1 MSQSL
6 DRYLYTIRTLHDQ
19 YVCVRSVD
27 VAHYLGISKASVSTA
42 VRLLRERGLI
52 EVEEDGNLLLTDLS
66 EARAERLN
74 RRVVFFQ
81 QWLADA
87 GVEPSQALR
96 YSTSSSC

>member
-42 VRLLRERGLI
+42 VRLLRNG
-52 EVEEDGNLLLTDLS
+52 D
-66 EARAERLN
+66 
-74 RRVVFFQ
+74 
-81 QWLADA
+81 
-87 GVEPSQALR
+87 
-96 YSTSSSC
+96 